1 MEIIGSS
8 DKIAE
13 QAKLIADNIVAKIE
27 EIGNE
32 RSYISQ
38 YARFP
43 FLSHPLFFNHI
54 FTTVLLIRI

>member
-8 DKIAE
+8 DMITE
-13 QAKLIADNIVAKIE
+13 QAKLTADNIVAKTE

-43 FLSHPLFFNHI
+43 FLSHTLFFNRI
-54 FTTVLLIRI
+54 FTTVRLIRI